1 MSNTS
6 NNETVNIKDKIE
18 FENRDEKNKPIE
30 IDAAPKRKIIRY
42 AEITAPHPGKIY
54 IPAEEEIGAN
64 KIIGS
69 VINSMKKYN
78 ALTDANL
85 PNTNK

>member
-1 MSNTS
+1 VSNTS

-18 FENRDEKNKPIE
+18 FENRDEKN
-30 IDAAPKRKIIRY
+30 
-42 AEITAPHPGKIY
+42 